1 MVVLGGGTFVA
12 QFANFVFVIIIARA
26 FGPDLLGLYSLSMA
40 ISALA
45 IVFVS
50 FGTIPMLVRDI
61 GRDPAQGGQTLR
73 ALFPAQLA
81 LSAGAWTLLVGIGT
95 FSGWSG
101 NEVGILAAIAAYQI
115 FVRLGEIM
123 LSESQGHQKMQIV
136 ALVRA
141 GIPLLSVTLAAPLVW
156 LRDDRLL
163 TLSVMPISACIFF
176 LIARRAAVRLGGP
189 IGLRPQWTH
198 IIEAVG
204 RAKPFFLIQLLT
216 SAYERLGVIILGVLA
231 TREVVGEFAAGDRI
245 IAALGV
251 IVNVLTVSSL
261 PALSQ
266 LAATDTT
273 RLKQLSNRLVRLAW
287 LIGLPVA
294 TGLFLFSE
302 EIIVGVFGQSYAGS
316 VIVLKVASVLMVVR
330 ALRSVLGP
338 MSMATD
344 RQSDLAIGRAIS
356 LVVLIIS
363 APLLVPLFGAV
374 GLVASMIVAES
385 VLVSILIWRLAVAR
399 NLPTVFRPAFRI
411 AAACALAMVVGM
423 LGAEMSLLARIPAS
437 VLAGIAGLWLFQAV
451 TKEDLR
457 LILELPKRKRAQRNN
472 AGGRGR

>member
-1 MVVLGGGTFVA
+1 
-12 QFANFVFVIIIARA
+12 
-26 FGPDLLGLYSLSMA
+26 
-40 ISALA
+40 
-45 IVFVS
+45 
-50 FGTIPMLVRDI
+50 
-61 GRDPAQGGQTLR
+61 
-73 ALFPAQLA
+73 
-81 LSAGAWTLLVGIGT
+81 
-95 FSGWSG
+95 
-101 NEVGILAAIAAYQI
+101 
-115 FVRLGEIM
+115 
-123 LSESQGHQKMQIV
+123 
-136 ALVRA
+136 
-141 GIPLLSVTLAAPLVW
+141 
-156 LRDDRLL
+156 
-163 TLSVMPISACIFF
+163 
-176 LIARRAAVRLGGP
+176 
-189 IGLRPQWTH
+189 
-198 IIEAVG
+198 
-204 RAKPFFLIQLLT
+204 
-216 SAYERLGVIILGVLA
+216 
-231 TREVVGEFAAGDRI
+231 
-245 IAALGV
+245 V

-457 LILELPKRKRAQRNN
+457 LILELPRRKRAPRNN